1 MFEKIFVCS
10 AMVSETIISLHKNP
24 QATDDTIKE
33 IQDDWDFLE
42 LLKQL
47 GDYLIGL
54 NSVQYVRHPAK
65 QVSTSCVDVSVP
77 VSPRGGARQRT

>member
-10 AMVSETIISLHKNP
+10 AMVSETIIGLHKNP

-54 NSVQYVRHPAK
+54 NSVQYVRPGK
-65 QVSTSCVDVSVP
+65 TS
-77 VSPRGGARQRT
+77 QHN

>member
-1 MFEKIFVCS
+1 
-10 AMVSETIISLHKNP
+10 MVSETIIGLHKNP

-54 NSVQYVRHPAK
+54 NSVQYVRHPA
-65 QVSTSCVDVSVP
+65 
-77 VSPRGGARQRT
+77 